1 MKKWIV
7 MMLCAAFVLV
17 SVNAEPADSAAAEK
31 NEAAAEQAEAKTAQQ
46 ATAVKDGE
54 SKEKKEDL
62 DELEKARQALQY
74 GLESEIL
81 EVTGKI
87 DKQDFETLQEDF
99 NRLFADT
106 KSPAVREGLFGL
118 YQKYDNPYL
127 TQAAEA
133 VLEDYLRQQRTVIK
147 ASLSYLAAVK
157 PELNTALSDA
167 VKSLITEETADY
179 GAEAVAV
186 LGEIGGDDEAAF
198 LAEYFENITL
208 DDEKQELI
216 LKQTIASALEK
227 LHRENTREFLLSLAQ
242 DENENVYV
250 RSSAVAGLAQMG
262 SPDTVP
268 LLVEFFEQKEPLLRE
283 AAIRGISNFD
293 TEETRKLM
301 LQGFKDSNYKV
312 RLEAL
317 KTVQKTKQQ
326 DAVPFILYR
335 AKYDPTEAVKLAAVE
350 TLVLLNAPE
359 GNAWLAETF
368 CDTKKSEKLRVA
380 ILRAALKHNAAVIA
394 GDLDTVVLATVTDKK
409 YKTLRYEFGKEIAK
423 AENSATSEICKAF
436 LQSDDA
442 LTKSIGLDMFKTN
455 HYADARALVEAIA
468 QDEKQGT
475 LQRRAQRLLGSQP
488 LAESAL

>member
-133 VLEDYLRQQRTVIK
+133 VLEDYPRQQRTVIK

-198 LAEYFENITL
+198 LAGKSFCFTGELHTMKRAEAESRVKERGGSVKSSVGKGLSYLVTNTP
-208 DDEKQELI
+208 DSGSSKNKKAQELGTAI
-216 LKQTIASALEK
+216 ITEQ
-227 LHRENTREFLLSLAQ
+227 EFLKLLH
-242 DENENVYV
+242 
-250 RSSAVAGLAQMG
+250 SSEL
-262 SPDTVP
+262 
-268 LLVEFFEQKEPLLRE
+268 
-283 AAIRGISNFD
+283 
-293 TEETRKLM
+293 
-301 LQGFKDSNYKV
+301 
-312 RLEAL
+312 
-317 KTVQKTKQQ
+317 
-326 DAVPFILYR
+326 
-335 AKYDPTEAVKLAAVE
+335 
-350 TLVLLNAPE
+350 
-359 GNAWLAETF
+359 
-368 CDTKKSEKLRVA
+368 
-380 ILRAALKHNAAVIA
+380 
-394 GDLDTVVLATVTDKK
+394 
-409 YKTLRYEFGKEIAK
+409 
-423 AENSATSEICKAF
+423 
-436 LQSDDA
+436 
-442 LTKSIGLDMFKTN
+442 
-455 HYADARALVEAIA
+455 
-468 QDEKQGT
+468 
-475 LQRRAQRLLGSQP
+475 
-488 LAESAL
+488 